1 MQRLVFC
8 SWRLLLQ
15 LNVALTFVSRAAAAD
30 IYEQHLALN
39 NLYDALNGTAWG
51 SNTGWGG
58 APSNTTA
65 TYCTWKGVYCCYV
78 ASSPGC
84 MPANSLYLATCSTP
98 CAVLGLSLA
107 NNNLVGQIADSDGDI
122 WDALEAIEFLN
133 LQGNSLSGSI
143 PVSLAQLPILVGV
156 SLQANML
163 TGSIPPDLFASLRTE
178 IVLAQNL
185 LVGTIPD
192 MSSMTDLVLFDL
204 SSNQLQGPLPALWA
218 SSSSLAYF
226 SVQTNMLTGSIP
238 VSNLAGRY
246 LDGLIEIDFRGNM
259 LTGGLS
265 ASLARLPIVSLNVGY
280 NQFSGSFNS
289 LLGNCEYI
297 VSFQADGNMLSGPL
311 PANMASLGLMVVTLH
326 DNQLTGTIPSSW
338 VKQGLMRQLDLSDN
352 IGLTGTIPDSLGN
365 WTALEVLTLANT
377 SLMGT
382 TVNINDQL
390 LPSFLALSA
399 ALSSVSGVD
408 NLACPVVEAN
418 MSMLPVPMQVSLDP
432 AYYDYQGCTCYST
445 YTFQKVNGTSLC
457 VAALVNNCESISI
470 TLLVV
475 VPALVVFFVVL
486 DAVGRL
492 RRGSYKKFV
501 LRWIKHKGAP
511 GTGADIT
518 LVSTDV
524 EGSTELWE
532 WDREVMDQAIDVHDH
547 VIRTQLGKYNG
558 YEVTTEGD
566 AFLLAF
572 HEASDAIAWSAAT
585 QQALLVAKWPVEL
598 QYHNK
603 SCIRQM
609 AQLLP
614 EAAASSER
622 APHVAFQEKAA
633 LQGQPFEAAFCEG
646 GVPSAGE
653 GESGLQRDDTRAGE
667 VDDQD
672 QEAAEHMS
680 LTVKM
685 PAVADAHYIE
695 LQDVAAK
702 SIAFRGLS
710 VRMGMA
716 TGKVTQTSVHPLT
729 RRTVYHGP
737 LVQLVETIVGLAHG
751 GQVICDSATFTAMIP
766 VLHETAQR
774 VPAEPNY
781 TAMGDANHRQNRPF
795 SPFTLAERSQRVA
808 SEMGNRRT
816 PSCQTSMGRP
826 QSPDRLMS
834 PPSGLSVRAET
845 FAQRLSSYMPL
856 ISATA
861 QHLSFAAPKPQKDDS
876 AQKELESRSLMV
888 MDMGQHVVQDYAQP
902 LTLHQIMVSGLED
915 RARTFP
921 ALSTAK
927 QLSPGYFDAPGTK
940 QAALGT
946 AWGQGIKTELP
957 VVTLVFSAVDGLK
970 AMRAQEEVA
979 AEHGMTLYRD
989 VIRRLLRSTEGYECQ
1004 EAEGNFMLV
1013 FHCPMRAVQFCLQV
1027 QEEMLKVHWREDVLT
1042 LPHCQAQVGGRHGL
1056 IFIGPRIK
1064 MGIYEGIP
1072 TRIAPHTTTGSADYF
1087 GPLVN
1092 RAARFCNGAA
1102 HGGQVVGPTSII
1114 PGLLQAWGCEATPE
1128 GLGPATFIQVPV
1140 GHAQPRQ
1147 EDNIGA
1153 LDGALMDP
1161 TRAAGSARPSR
1172 SPSGSGKLSLQGTIP
1187 SLHVQQNLSYSFGD
1201 RNGPQT
1207 PQSAIP
1213 AGAFPSPEAS
1223 PVPSPTV
1230 ATEISLSAISSFQ
1243 NPIYG
1248 FAADPQKLAASWV
1261 TNQHYGEA
1269 ANQGQASGATGPA
1282 WQLAGP
1288 NSTPNPSL
1296 RGALYMHRKSSTMAR
1311 HLKKTSWR
1319 SLSAKPSL
1327 VLALNRENDFGV
1339 AGSNNSA
1346 LALLPVEEVNEVNEH
1361 ESDAASAMMLLSPR
1375 RHTMRSLLNDPVA
1388 QPDLSAELPVDAAEQ
1403 MHVGGSGAL
1412 LQSVQQQDRDSAVS
1426 VSSVGSAGSVRGNDP
1441 SLEALSEVHISHI
1454 GQMRFKGVQDPQ
1466 SVVQFCTAHLA
1477 ARQFPQQ
1484 PPSAKAELVKP
1495 GQGLQYIV
1503 VMKDMSMV
1511 PPS

>member
-1 MQRLVFC
+1 MQRLVFS
-8 SWRLLLQ
+8 SWRLLLHI
-15 LNVALTFVSRAAAAD
+15 NVALTFFRRAVAAD
-30 IYEQHLALN
+30 IYEQHVALN
-39 NLYDALNGTAWG
+39 NLYDALNGTAWD

-58 APSNTTA
+58 APTNTTA

-78 ASSPGC
+78 ASSTC
-84 MPANSLYLATCSTP
+84 IMPSNSVYLTTCSTP

-107 NNNLVGQIADSDGDI
+107 NNNLVGQIADSNGDI

-143 PVSLAQLPILVGV
+143 PTSLAQLPILTGM

-163 TGSIPPDLFASLRTE
+163 TGSIPPDLFASPMTE
-178 IVLAQNL
+178 IVLAQNF

-192 MSSMTDLVLFDL
+192 MSSMTDLVLLDL
-204 SSNQLQGPLPALWA
+204 SSNQLRGPLPTHWA

-238 VSNLAGRY
+238 VSNLAGRF
-246 LDGLIEIDFRGNM
+246 LDGLIEMDFRGNM
-259 LTGGLS
+259 LTGNLS
-265 ASLARLPIVSLNVGY
+265 ASLARLPIVSLDVGY
-280 NQFSGSFNS
+280 NQFSGSFNA

-297 VSFQADGNMLSGPL
+297 VSFQADGNNLSGPL

-326 DNQLTGTIPSSW
+326 DNQLTGTIPTSW

-382 TVNINDQL
+382 EDNINDQL
-390 LPSFLALSA
+390 LPSFLALST

-418 MSMLPVPMQVSLDP
+418 MSILPVPMQVSLDP
-432 AYYDYQGCTCYST
+432 AYYDYEGCTCYST
-445 YTFQKVNGTSLC
+445 YTFQMVNGTASC
-457 VAALVNNCESISI
+457 VAALVTTYRSISI

-492 RRGSYKKFV
+492 RRGSYEKFV
-501 LRWIKHKGAP
+501 LRWIKRKGAP

-609 AQLLP
+609 TQLVP
-614 EAAASSER
+614 EAATSSDE
-622 APHVAFQEKAA
+622 APHVAFQEKGAP
-633 LQGQPFEAAFCEG
+633 QGQPFEAAFREE
-646 GVPSAGE
+646 GVPPAGE

-667 VDDQD
+667 EDDQD

-685 PAVADAHYIE
+685 PAVTDTYYIE

-737 LVQLVETIVGLAHG
+737 LVQLVETIVGVAHG
-751 GQVICDSATFTAMIP
+751 GQVICDSATFTAMSP

-781 TAMGDANHRQNRPF
+781 NAMGDANHRQNRPF
-795 SPFTLAERSQRVA
+795 SPFTLAAERSQREA
-808 SEMGNRRT
+808 LERGNGT
-816 PSCQTSMGRP
+816 SPSRQISMGRP
-826 QSPDRLMS
+826 PSPDRLMS
-834 PPSGLSVRAET
+834 QPSVLNVKAET

-856 ISATA
+856 ISASA
-861 QHLSFAAPKPQKDDS
+861 QHLSFAAPKPQTDDS
-876 AQKELESRSLMV
+876 AQKGLESRSLMV

-902 LTLHQIMVSGLED
+902 LTLHQIMVPGLED

-940 QAALGT
+940 QAALGA
-946 AWGQGIKTELP
+946 AWGQGIKAELP
-957 VVTLVFSAVDGLK
+957 LVTLVFSAVDGLR
-970 AMRAQEEVA
+970 AMRAQGEVA

-1072 TRIAPHTTTGSADYF
+1072 IRIAPHTTTGSADYF

-1147 EDNIGA
+1147 KDGIGA
-1153 LDGALMDP
+1153 LDGAVMDP
-1161 TRAAGSARPSR
+1161 TWAPGSVRPTR
-1172 SPSGSGKLSLQGTIP
+1172 SPRVSGKLGLRGTAP
-1187 SLHVQQNLSYSFGD
+1187 SLNIQPNLNYSFGD

-1223 PVPSPTV
+1223 PVPSPTA

-1269 ANQGQASGATGPA
+1269 GDQGQASGAAGPA
-1282 WQLAGP
+1282 WQMAGP
-1288 NSTPNPSL
+1288 NPPSPL
-1296 RGALYMHRKSSTMAR
+1296 RGPVYMHRKSSTMAR

-1319 SLSAKPSL
+1319 SVSAKPSL
-1327 VLALNRENDFGV
+1327 VLVLNRESNFGV
-1339 AGSNNSA
+1339 AGSNNS
-1346 LALLPVEEVNEVNEH
+1346 LSALLPVEEVDEVNEH

-1403 MHVGGSGAL
+1403 MHLGGGGAL
-1412 LQSVQQQDRDSAVS
+1412 LQSVQQQDRSADLTSLDLS
-1426 VSSVGSAGSVRGNDP
+1426 VHVMSP
-1441 SLEALSEVHISHI
+1441 LSKPA
-1454 GQMRFKGVQDPQ
+1454 R
-1466 SVVQFCTAHLA
+1466 THLLTH
-1477 ARQFPQQ
+1477 P
-1484 PPSAKAELVKP
+1484 L
-1495 GQGLQYIV
+1495 G
-1503 VMKDMSMV
+1503 
-1511 PPS
+1511 

>member
-1 MQRLVFC
+1 MQRLVFS

-15 LNVALTFVSRAAAAD
+15 FNVALTFFSKAVTAD

-39 NLYDALNGTAWG
+39 NLYDALNGTAWV

-58 APSNTTA
+58 AASNTTA
-65 TYCTWKGVYCCYV
+65 TYCTWKGVYCCSV
-78 ASSPGC
+78 PSSSCVMPPHSASLTS
-84 MPANSLYLATCSTP
+84 CSTP
-98 CAVLGLSLA
+98 CAVVGLSLVT
-107 NNNLVGQIADSDGDI
+107 NNLVGQIADPNGDI
-122 WDALEAIEFLN
+122 WDGLEAIEFLN
-133 LQGNSLSGSI
+133 LQG
-143 PVSLAQLPILVGV
+143 V
-156 SLQANML
+156 
-163 TGSIPPDLFASLRTE
+163 IPPDLFASPLMTE
-178 IVLAQNL
+178 IVLAQNFL
-185 LVGTIPD
+185 IGTIPD
-192 MSSMTDLVLFDL
+192 MRFMTDLVLLDL
-204 SSNQLQGPLPALWA
+204 SSNQLQGPLPAYWA

-226 SVQTNMLTGSIP
+226 SVQTNLLTGSIP
-238 VSNLAGRY
+238 ESHLAVRY
-246 LDGLIEIDFRGNM
+246 LDGLIELDFRGNM
-259 LTGGLS
+259 LTGSLP
-265 ASLARLPIVSLNVGY
+265 ASLAKLPVVSLDVAY
-280 NQFSGSFNS
+280 NKFSGSFDA
-289 LLGNCEYI
+289 LLGACEYI

-326 DNQLTGTIPSSW
+326 DNQLTGTVPTSW

-352 IGLTGTIPDSLGN
+352 IGLTGTIPDSIGD
-365 WTALEVLTLANT
+365 WTALGVLSLANT
-377 SLMGT
+377 SLIGT
-382 TVNINDQL
+382 KPNMNDQQ

-399 ALSSVSGVD
+399 ALTSVSGLD
-408 NLACPVVEAN
+408 NLACPIVEAR
-418 MSMLPVPMQVSLDP
+418 MSMLPVPMQVTLDP
-432 AYYDYQGCTCYST
+432 AYYDYQGCTCYNT
-445 YTFQKVNGTSLC
+445 YTFQKVNGTASC
-457 VAALVNNCESISI
+457 VPALVNTYRSISI

-475 VPALVVFFVVL
+475 IPALVVFFVVL

-492 RRGSYKKFV
+492 RRGSYEFV
-501 LRWIKHKGAP
+501 LRWVKRKGAP

-547 VIRTQLGKYNG
+547 VIRTQLGHYNG

-566 AFLLAF
+566 AFLMAF
-572 HEASDAIAWSAAT
+572 HEASDAIAWSMAT

-614 EAAASSER
+614 EAAASSDG
-622 APHVAFQEKAA
+622 APNIAFQENAA
-633 LQGQPFEAAFCEG
+633 LQRQPMEAAFHKE

-653 GESGLQRDDTRAGE
+653 GDSGLQHDDISAGE
-667 VDDQD
+667 VDDQGQVD
-672 QEAAEHMS
+672 EEHVS

-685 PAVADAHYIE
+685 PADADGQYIE

-716 TGKVTQTSVHPLT
+716 TGKVTQTSMHPLT

-737 LVQLVETIVGLAHG
+737 LVQLVETIVGVAHG
-751 GQVICDSATFTAMIP
+751 GQVICDSATFTAMSP

-774 VPAEPNY
+774 VPGQPNY
-781 TAMGDANHRQNRPF
+781 NAISDANHRQTRPF
-795 SPFTLAERSQRVA
+795 SPFTLTERSQKGS
-808 SEMGNRRT
+808 SERGTRRL
-816 PSCQTSMGRP
+816 PSRQMSMGRP
-826 QSPDRLMS
+826 SSPDGLMS
-834 PPSGLSVRAET
+834 QPSGLSVKAET
-845 FAQRLSSYMPL
+845 FAQRLSSFMPL

-861 QHLSFAAPKPQKDDS
+861 QHLSKKDDS
-876 AQKELESRSLMV
+876 ARKGLESRSLMV

-902 LTLHQIMVSGLED
+902 LTLHQILVPGLED

-921 ALSTAK
+921 RLSTTK
-927 QLSPGYFDAPGTK
+927 QLSPGYFDAPAAK
-940 QAALGT
+940 QAALGA
-946 AWGQGIKTELP
+946 AWGQGTKAELP
-957 VVTLVFSAVDGLK
+957 LVTLVFSAVDGLR
-970 AMRAQEEVA
+970 AMRAQGEVA

-1042 LPHCQAQVGGRHGL
+1042 LPHCQAQVGGRQGL

-1064 MGIYEGIP
+1064 MGIYEGVP
-1072 TRIAPHTTTGSADYF
+1072 TRVAPHTTTGSADYF

-1114 PGLLQAWGCEATPE
+1114 PGLLQAWGCEAMPD
-1128 GLGPATFIQVPV
+1128 GLGPATFIQVPAARIQVPV
-1140 GHAQPRQ
+1140 GHAHLRQ
-1147 EDNIGA
+1147 KDGIGA
-1153 LDGALMDP
+1153 LDGALMDH
-1161 TRAAGSARPSR
+1161 TRAPGSARPIR
-1172 SPSGSGKLSLQGTIP
+1172 SPIGSGKLSLRGTAP
-1187 SLHVQQNLSYSFGD
+1187 SLNVQQNLRYSFGD

-1213 AGAFPSPEAS
+1213 TGAFPSPEAS
-1223 PVPSPTV
+1223 PVPSPTGT
-1230 ATEISLSAISSFQ
+1230 TEISLGAISSFQ

-1261 TNQHYGEA
+1261 TDQYYGEV
-1269 ANQGQASGATGPA
+1269 ANQGQAAGPA
-1282 WQLAGP
+1282 WQMAGP
-1288 NSTPNPSL
+1288 NPTPSL
-1296 RGALYMHRKSSTMAR
+1296 RGPLCMHRKSSTMAR

-1327 VLALNRENDFGV
+1327 VLVLNRESDFGV
-1339 AGSNNSA
+1339 AGSNNSTS
-1346 LALLPVEEVNEVNEH
+1346 ALLRVEEADEVNESK
-1361 ESDAASAMMLLSPR
+1361 SDAASAMMLLSPR
-1375 RHTMRSLLNDPVA
+1375 RHTMRSLLNDVTA
-1388 QPDLSAELPVDAAEQ
+1388 QPDLSTESPVDDAEK
-1403 MHVGGSGAL
+1403 MHLSSSGAL
-1412 LQSVQQQDRDSAVS
+1412 LQSVQQQDRGSAIS
-1426 VSSVGSAGSVRGNDP
+1426 VSSVVSAGSVGGNDP
-1441 SLEALSEVHISHI
+1441 CLEALSEVHISHI
-1454 GQMRFKGVQDPQ
+1454 GEMRFKGVQHPQ

-1503 VMKDMSMV
+1503 IMKDMSTSRPV
-1511 PPS
+1511 SIIV